1 MINLLYRS
9 HVNISIILACGFCC
23 PRIWKIRVLIQS
35 EKTRC
40 EGPAKIG
47 EVSITAKDVIKSICV
62 FFVRMPYL
70 WPMLHVFLKHSS
82 RHFVKF
88 LYLFCSA
95 MHVHNY
101 LEINGKLKIFW
112 GSFFSKNIHNKEV
125 RGNYK
130 GLRIQMTNSIN
141 MHKPSE
147 TLFISA
153 PNVPT

>member
-1 MINLLYRS
+1 M
-9 HVNISIILACGFCC
+9 F
-23 PRIWKIRVLIQS
+23 
-35 EKTRC
+35 
-40 EGPAKIG
+40 
-47 EVSITAKDVIKSICV
+47 
-62 FFVRMPYL
+62 
-70 WPMLHVFLKHSS
+70 FLKHSS

-95 MHVHNY
+95 MHTHNY

-130 GLRIQMTNSIN
+130 GLRIQMTYSDN

-147 TLFISA
+147 TPFISA